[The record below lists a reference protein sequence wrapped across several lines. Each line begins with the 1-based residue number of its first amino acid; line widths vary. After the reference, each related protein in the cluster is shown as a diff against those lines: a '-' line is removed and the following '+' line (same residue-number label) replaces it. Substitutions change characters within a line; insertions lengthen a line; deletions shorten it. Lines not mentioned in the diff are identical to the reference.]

1 MANVLKASK
10 FIRLPK
16 SLQIKLVR
24 SSHVIPINDKFIPY
38 FGSREKIILLYGSYG
53 NGKSKF
59 VAQDLIEKCMSDKYL
74 KCVHGRKIYDE
85 VRKSFSN
92 RLKTS

>member
-10 FIRLPK
+10 FIQLPK
-16 SLQIKLVR
+16 PLQIKLVR

-59 VAQDLIEKCMSDKYL
+59 VAQDLVEKCRTDKYL
-74 KCVHGRKIYDE
+74 NVFTV
-85 VRKSFSN
+85 VRFTMK
-92 RLKTS
+92 